1 MHRSFLKS
9 FVILFYFLSI
19 IVGVAKSESSVPYQF
34 NQGPIFGTTYHIK
47 YQSSID
53 YQSDIDSLLKLYNAA
68 ISSYQ
73 PQSIVCRI
81 NRNEPTVVLNKWFET
96 LFFESEKVSRASNG
110 GYDITVAPLID
121 AWGFGFKKKEKI
133 TPQLIDSLKSLV
145 GYKRV
150 WIDHGK
156 FMKDDPRITINMS
169 APGDGYASDLIAELL
184 ENKGVTNYMVEIG
197 GELRLRGTN
206 PSNEK
211 WKVGIDKPIDG
222 ATNAEIKQVIAIEQ
236 GAVSTSGNYRNFY
249 IENGKKYA
257 HTIDPLSG
265 YPIQHSLLSATI
277 IAPTCIAADAF
288 STACMV
294 IGLEK
299 SLEMVKNDPSLE
311 AYFIYSD
318 KKGKMQVKY
327 TPGFKKYLK
336 Q

>member
-1 MHRSFLKS
+1 MRNNCLKS
-9 FVILFYFLSI
+9 IAILFCFLSTL
-19 IVGVAKSESSVPYQF
+19 VVVAKSQNSVPFQF
-34 NQGPIFGTTYHIK
+34 NEGPIFGTTYHIK
-47 YQSSID
+47 YQSNID
-53 YQSDIDSLLKLYNAA
+53 YQADIDTMLKRYNAD

-81 NRNEPTVVLNKWFET
+81 NRNESNVTLNKWFET
-96 LFFESEKVSRASNG
+96 LFYESEKVSKASNG
-110 GYDITVAPLID
+110 GYDITVAPLIE
-121 AWGFGFKKKEKI
+121 AWGFGFKKKGKI
-133 TPQLIDSLKSLV
+133 TPHIIDSLKLLV

-169 APGDGYASDLIAELL
+169 APGDGYASDLIAEML
-184 ENKGVTNYMVEIG
+184 ENKGITNYMVEIG
-197 GELRLRGTN
+197 GELRLRGVNPTN
-206 PSNEK
+206 KK
-211 WKVGIDKPIDG
+211 WTVGIDKPIDG
-222 ATNAEIKQVIAIEQ
+222 ATNTEIKQVIAINN

-299 SLEMVKNDPSLE
+299 SLEMIKNEPSLE
-311 AYFIYSD
+311 GYFIYTD